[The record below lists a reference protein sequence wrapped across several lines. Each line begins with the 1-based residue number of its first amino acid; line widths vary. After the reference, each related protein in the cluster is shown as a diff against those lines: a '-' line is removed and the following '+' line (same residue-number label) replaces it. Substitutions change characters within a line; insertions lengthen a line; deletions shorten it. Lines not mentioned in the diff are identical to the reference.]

1 MFHECKVYDGKG
13 QLKTTYTRDQV
24 ASSHWRNTVDASNQI
39 IISDSSNIPPELIK
53 GTKRTLICDYSKCKK
68 EFTTTHRKTKVC
80 SDNCGRQVKRQ
91 KDIRRRR
98 SRSKNS
104 DFIAPQEYE
113 NGFYGYKITCKH
125 CNEISYKK
133 NYKAVFCN
141 SKCLTRY
148 KNKHYVSKRK
158 KLEYTIVCISCNEK
172 AHMKSSY
179 AKYCSEA
186 CRRVERAKRKNTTTK
201 TW

>member
-39 IISDSSNIPPELIK
+39 VISDSSNIPPELIK

-91 KDIRRRR
+91 KDIKRRRA
-98 SRSKNS
+98 RSKNN

-172 AHMKSSY
+172 VDMKSSY